1 MVMHRVRLQKMH
13 FTGRVMPTV
22 VGVVGVWLWI
32 APSSVWSQPPLMLAQ
47 DRVPYESATE
57 SEFLFEEEAAETI
70 HGVVDSID
78 TVTLRDGAVFTQL
91 QLKTDREPVRVHLGP
106 KWFIDGQRHRLELD
120 VGRGLEIR
128 GSRNRVGGT
137 PVFVAAE
144 IRNERREE
152 RLRLRHPSGAPVW
165 AAGEYLKESK

>member
-1 MVMHRVRLQKMH
+1 MVMHRVAIHRSHSERL
-13 FTGRVMPTV
+13 VMPMAL
-22 VGVVGVWLWI
+22 GVAAVWLWI
-32 APSSVWSQPPLMLAQ
+32 APPSASSEPSLMLAQ
-47 DRVPYESATE
+47 DRVPYESVTE

-70 HGVVDSID
+70 HGIVESID

-128 GSRNRVGGT
+128 GSRNRVGET
-137 PVFVAAE
+137 SVFVAAD

-165 AAGEYLKESK
+165 AAGEYIKESK